1 MLAQSRDGQACTIE
15 WECTAG
21 KFNWYYDFDE
31 TILILEGSIVI
42 ESDDMP
48 PTRYGAGDVIFFKH
62 GAHAKWHV
70 ETYVRKL
77 AFCRNID
84 PVWLAFP
91 ARVLRKLYKMMLPA
105 AGRQAGSSSAR
116 PDAEPRAMC
125 RISRTRRVAEQQ
137 IHQLAAARTSYA
149 ETILDPGQ
157 CKRAT
162 GQQRRQAQHANEKC
176 VLAVGP
182 CIVLIHVERMLDNF
196 IRLPSHRNEAPAF
209 ASRGLQ

>member
-1 MLAQSRDGQACTIE
+1 MAEIYSHAKPNSWTMRKLTDAVRKVLRTDGGKPIETAYTGGSLTLRPIEPSWVIEGQPESRSNVLAQSRDGQACTIE

-125 RISRTRRVAEQQ
+125 RIS
-137 IHQLAAARTSYA
+137 
-149 ETILDPGQ
+149 
-157 CKRAT
+157 
-162 GQQRRQAQHANEKC
+162 
-176 VLAVGP
+176 
-182 CIVLIHVERMLDNF
+182 
-196 IRLPSHRNEAPAF
+196 
-209 ASRGLQ
+209 